1 MALPAIDEKWP
12 SRPLRTGRSRR
23 GFSPLLKAVQFSAAR
38 RAVLSAK
45 SLENGVFPGQGGEEL
60 RTRNP
65 PKNHKAGLVGPAFPI
80 VELSTVDLVSIADP
94 ECQSSRIP
102 ALYIPQLLFQLA
114 LSQRGVTGPR
124 RRILYLYI
132 PMARF

>member
-45 SLENGVFPGQGGEEL
+45 SLENCSFPGQGGEEL

-65 PKNHKAGLVGPAFPI
+65 PKKHKAGLVGAACRI
-80 VELSTVDLVSIADP
+80 QSCLGRYSIAAAHQ
-94 ECQSSRIP
+94 EHLQQLRGLIRIDHAP
-102 ALYIPQLLFQLA
+102 LEQIVP
-114 LSQRGVTGPR
+114 
-124 RRILYLYI
+124 
-132 PMARF
+132 